1 MESDPGSRR
10 MVPSGL
16 LIQRV
21 GDHVTSADRL
31 IEQSQQLIARIRDP
45 MHQTER
51 RVERTFLRARD
62 AAGVARL
69 AERAATGAEERHLR
83 ANQRELA
90 AHERAI
96 RRHEA
101 AVLQERLGHPDR
113 AANAREHGRQARE
126 LHAQALQE
134 LHGWARQPWPPADSG

>member
-31 IEQSQQLIARIRDP
+31 IEQSQQLIARIRDR

-51 RVERTFLRARD
+51 RVERTFLRPGTLLGWR
-62 AAGVARL
+62 GWPSGRPPGP
-69 AERAATGAEERHLR
+69 RSATCGPSSGSWP
-83 ANQRELA
+83 
-90 AHERAI
+90 RAI

-134 LHGWARQPWPPADSG
+134 LHGWARQPWPPANSG